1 MVSRRGTGGLSRRR
15 QVTGFAVA
23 AAGLPL
29 LTGILA
35 AGRPH
40 LALIDDVL
48 LYLAGVVAVTLIGGF
63 WPALV
68 AAVAS
73 SLLLNWFFTP
83 PLHTWTIESP
93 QNLLALVLF
102 VGVAVTVSSVVHL
115 AARRAALAAELAN
128 HAAQAHALAEGNRL
142 RTALLTAVSHD
153 LRTPLASVKAAVS
166 TLRQTDVSWSPSD
179 QAELLATI
187 EDGAD
192 RLNGLIGN
200 LLDMSRIQ
208 TGALQPLIRPT
219 ALDEV
224 APLVVQGLDDTSA
237 VHLNIPDDLPLVAAD
252 PGLLER
258 VLANLVSNA
267 LRYSPPDR
275 PPTLTASV
283 RDRTVSIEVV
293 DHGPGVPAA
302 QWATMVQPFQ
312 QLGDRRS
319 SGGVGLG
326 LAVAKGFV
334 EAMGGQLTATATAG
348 GGLTMRVELPVPTA
362 SGADNDALQLQP

>member
-1 MVSRRGTGGLSRRR
+1 LLARRGGGLSRRR
-15 QVTGFAVA
+15 QATGLVVA
-23 AAGLPL
+23 ATGLPL

-35 AGRPH
+35 ALRPH
-40 LALIDDVL
+40 LALVDDVL
-48 LYLAGVVAVTLIGGF
+48 FYLAGVVAVTLIGGF

-73 SLLLNWFFTP
+73 SLVLNWFFTP
-83 PLHTWTIESP
+83 PVHTWTIESP
-93 QNLLALVLF
+93 QNVLALVLF

-115 AARRAALAAELAN
+115 AARRAFVADELAH

-192 RLNGLIGN
+192 RLNALIGN

-224 APLVVQGLDDTSA
+224 APLVVQGLEDASA
-237 VHLNIPDDLPLVAAD
+237 VRLDIPDDLPLVAAD

-267 LRYSPPDR
+267 LRYSPADR
-275 PPTLTASV
+275 PPTLTASIG
-283 RDRTVSIEVV
+283 DRTVSIDVV
-293 DHGPGVPAA
+293 DHGPGVPAD

-334 EAMGGQLTATATAG
+334 EAMSGTLTATATAG
-348 GGLTMRVELPVPTA
+348 GGLTMRVELPTPTV
-362 SGADNDALQLQP
+362 SGADTDALQMQP